1 MANGTS
7 HIGSKYHCDLCGQK
21 DGVKFSCTMKECH
34 KSGGA
39 MVPYRFHL
47 SCGRQAGLDIHDADN
62 DTQGFYIKCFHHV
75 RCSEV
80 VRARMED
87 MLEVEK
93 RRCGKMLEKVAMP
106 MPFRDAAQLMHWSVT
121 ILANLGWA
129 WRWADWWV
137 ERGDN
142 WEPLLE
148 PGEKEEK
155 MTKEQLK
162 IVDSTPQSRCTDAR
176 KCRLAA
182 FGAALRNRDYDKEEG
197 DDTIALDKALRAI
210 LDTPSLVG
218 PLLPHEK
225 DFYAEWLGRAYRSK
239 SPLLGFGD
247 DKIPVDEEFCTH
259 IEDKSPK
266 YMLGSRPL
274 PGKPLPAG
282 GEGFTEVDD
291 FLRIR
296 PEPIEQSPPPKRGST
311 SKKRS
316 MAEDDGVNVH
326 PRRWSSRAKAPVKH
340 EQEPDIPLDPSPKK
354 AKRGPD
360 ADGKYRRPHGRAP
373 AGKIWDYDTG
383 EWVAE
388 PETETTDEPEVK
400 LEPESEVKL
409 EPEQSEEEASSI
421 LAEGGW
427 TCLKCGL
434 ANSRGKGRCKCKAWP
449 PKKVKSPSATVKR
462 ATINDRAEGNSNTG
476 EKLGTGGQLKSKK
489 GKALCRVDGCV
500 KFKQANCDDMCRAH
514 WKESLETK
522 E

>member
-7 HIGSKYHCDLCGQK
+7 HIGSKYHCDLCGRK

-34 KSGGA
+34 KSNGA

-87 MLEVEK
+87 MLEIEK
-93 RRCGKMLEKVAMP
+93 RRCGKMLEKAEMP

-121 ILANLGWA
+121 ILANFGWA

-148 PGEKEEK
+148 PGQKEEK

-197 DDTIALDKALRAI
+197 DDNVALDKALRAI

-296 PEPIEQSPPPKRGST
+296 PEPIEQSPPPKRGGA

-316 MAEDDGVNVH
+316 MAEDDGVNVQS
-326 PRRWSSRAKAPVKH
+326 RRWSSRAKDPAKH
-340 EQEPDIPLDPSPKK
+340 GQVPETALDPSPKK

-360 ADGKYRRPHGRAP
+360 ADGKYRRPLGRAP

-383 EWVAE
+383 EWIAE
-388 PETETTDEPEVK
+388 PEIEAKDEPEAKVE
-400 LEPESEVKL
+400 EPEVKL
-409 EPEQSEEEASSI
+409 EPEQSEGEASSI

-434 ANSRGKGRCKCKAWP
+434 ANPRGKRRCKCKAWP

-462 ATINDRAEGNSNTG
+462 STINDRGEGNSNTS
-476 EKLGTGGQLKSKK
+476 EKLGTGGKVKSQKS
-489 GKALCRVDGCV
+489 KALCRVVGCP

-514 WKESLETK
+514 WKESLET
-522 E
+522 EE